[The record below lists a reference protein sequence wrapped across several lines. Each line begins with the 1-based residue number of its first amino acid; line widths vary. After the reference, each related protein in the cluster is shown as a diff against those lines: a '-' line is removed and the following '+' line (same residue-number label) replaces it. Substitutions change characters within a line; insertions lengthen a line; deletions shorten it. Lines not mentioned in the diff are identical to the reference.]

1 MTLYFQDYI
10 NLDAKQRFDTFIGE
24 LSKTNRTPSYYV
36 DWDKVLNNV
45 KKYELSLHT
54 LNYLVGK
61 EDIYTEALFLFKK
74 QPELVKTIPIL
85 LACRETSLDVLKID
99 NKDDMS
105 FYNLDF
111 NNINTTNI
119 VAYVDFCL
127 ESGLLGFLGKGIK
140 KNLVDYVYG
149 VEVGLDSNARKNR
162 SGKVMEAILNRY
174 VTAACERLN
183 LEHKSQASPAYILKE
198 WGVTVPKNE
207 AERNFD
213 EAVFN
218 PITKKLWLIETNY
231 YGGGG
236 SKLKAVA
243 GEFSDLDKLIKD
255 ESQNIEFVWVTD
267 GQGWNTSKNPLLEA
281 FYQIDYI
288 FNLGM
293 LKNDFLFNL
302 FQTNNHA

>member
-1 MTLYFQDYI
+1 MTLYFQNYI
-10 NLDAKQRFDTFIGE
+10 SLDAKQRFDVFIGN

-36 DWDKVLNNV
+36 DWEKVLNNV

-61 EDIYTEALFLFKK
+61 EDIYTEALSLFKK

-99 NKDDMS
+99 NKEDMS
-105 FYNLDF
+105 FYSLDF
-111 NNINTTNI
+111 NNIDTANI
-119 VAYVDFCL
+119 VTYVNFCS
-127 ESGLLGFLGKGIK
+127 ESGLLGFLQKGIN
-140 KNLVDYVYG
+140 KNLVDYVFG

-162 SGKVMEAILNRY
+162 SGKVMEMILNRY
-174 VTAACERLN
+174 VTAACERLK
-183 LEHKSQASPAYILKE
+183 LEHKSQASPVYIFKE

-207 AERNFD
+207 AERSFD

-218 PITKKLWLIETNY
+218 PTTKKLWLIETNY

-255 ESQNIEFVWVTD
+255 GSQNIEFVWVTD
-267 GQGWNTSKNPLLEA
+267 GQGWNTSKNSLLEA
-281 FYQIDYI
+281 FSQIDYI
-288 FNLGM
+288 FNLTM

-302 FQTNNHA
+302 FQADNHV